1 MLWLYLLGAV
11 TFLIIVLRRVLRRQ
25 KPLSDELYSTRVAIK
40 HVHSGVA
47 WVKQDGRIGFA
58 NESLAELT
66 TVRADDLAGSDWY
79 TLFPAAEHVRIREA
93 HTQMLLSGI
102 ASLDTVVERGGDRT
116 DAVNLRLVAVHDH
129 KARLVG
135 HHALIHDISRER
147 ALESQLRQLSRVTG
161 TSDPLPPAAAQV
173 QQDRS
178 AELSQK

>member
-47 WVKQDGRIGFA
+47 WVQQDGKIGFA
-58 NESLAELT
+58 NESLADLT
-66 TVRADDLAGSDWY
+66 GVRADDTAKRDWY
-79 TLFPAAEHVRIREA
+79 TLFPSAEHNRVREA

-102 ASLDTVVERGGDRT
+102 ASLDTLLERGGGRT

-135 HHALIHDISRER
+135 HHALIHDLSREK
-147 ALESQLRQLSRVTG
+147 ALESQLRQLSHAVG
-161 TSDPLPPAAAQV
+161 ASESPLPQR
-173 QQDRS
+173 QGTGIGQN
-178 AELSQK
+178 